1 MKGRR
6 RWTVLA
12 VLALATLAACSS
24 SSTVT
29 CSFDDPAFL
38 CGSAPGEA
46 SCPQQSAWPKFH
58 HDIQNTGSVAN
69 AMVTSNP
76 GQLRWVFPSGGQHKG
91 AFTASPVINTAGTIV
106 YIGSADGTFY
116 AINVANGSQNTAF
129 NFAATQAITSTAL
142 VATRDA
148 MDAVFVSA
156 TDGHVYGLNQTA
168 AGLQTNW
175 PSVPGGFLSA
185 PSMTLDGSVYANSAD
200 GLFVGVC
207 PNGIERFIISVPSNS
222 LSSPAQ
228 APDGTFF
235 FGGDDRQ
242 LRSVQFNSGT
252 VNWTFSAAGPIDA
265 SPVYDVE
272 TNSIYVA
279 DRAGQVFKVDTSGR
293 PDGNFNQFAAVG
305 PISSSPALAG
315 AHLYFGSDDGNVY
328 ALRKDTGHID
338 WSFSTGD
345 IVFSSP
351 AVATGGPN
359 PIVVVGSNNGNVY
372 FLEDTGDNPPPE
384 LVPAFNV
391 AAMSDCAVC
400 AQSQN
405 DGAVCHGNDTECVA
419 LPTGAGPICDISAC
433 AVHSSPA
440 IGSDGTVYIGAD
452 DGRVYAIG
460 SALPPPPTPS
470 PTP

>member
-6 RWTVLA
+6 RSTLLA

-69 AMVTSNP
+69 AMVANNP
-76 GQLRWVFPSGGQHKG
+76 GQLRWVFPSAGQHKG

-116 AINVANGSQNTAF
+116 AINVADGSQNTAF
-129 NFAATQAITSTAL
+129 NFAATQAITATAL

-148 MDAVFVSA
+148 MDAVFVAS

-185 PSMTLDGSVYANSAD
+185 PSMTLDGSVYVSSED

-207 PNGIERFIISVPSNS
+207 PNGIERFIISVPSS

-235 FGGDDRQ
+235 FGADDRQ
-242 LRSVQFNSGT
+242 LRSVQFNGGT
-252 VNWTFSAAGPIDA
+252 VNWTFSATGPIAA

-279 DRAGQVFKVDTSGR
+279 DRGGQVFKVDTNGR
-293 PDGNFNQFAAVG
+293 PDGNFNQFIGVG

-315 AHLYFGSDDGNVY
+315 THLYFGSDDGNVY
-328 ALRKDTGHID
+328 AVDKATGHID
-338 WSFSTGD
+338 WSFLTGD
-345 IVFSSP
+345 VVVSSP
-351 AVATGGPN
+351 AVATGGPG
-359 PIVVVGSNNGNVY
+359 PVVVVGSNDGKVY
-372 FLEDTGDNPPPE
+372 FLEDDVDSVTA
-384 LVPAFNV
+384 LPAFV
-391 AAMSDCAVC
+391 VGAAVR
-400 AQSQN
+400 
-405 DGAVCHGNDTECVA
+405 
-419 LPTGAGPICDISAC
+419 
-433 AVHSSPA
+433 SSPA
-440 IGSDGTVYIGAD
+440 IGSDGTVYVGAD